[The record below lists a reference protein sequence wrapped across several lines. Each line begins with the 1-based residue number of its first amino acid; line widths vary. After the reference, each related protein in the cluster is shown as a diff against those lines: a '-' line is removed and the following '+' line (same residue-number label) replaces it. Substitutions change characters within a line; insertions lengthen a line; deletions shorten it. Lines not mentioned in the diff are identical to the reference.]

1 VLLNVPSEDLDVYV
15 PDAPNLDIAP
25 ADVDTE
31 EQDPVSSVRVSSAS
45 PTSPSVIYISAPVAA
60 ISEPITEVD
69 SVLSPTIPAAISV
82 FVGAR
87 ALPQAFKHCLS

>member
-15 PDAPNLDIAP
+15 PDTPNLDIAP

-31 EQDPVSSVRVSSAS
+31 EQDPVSSVRVSSPS
-45 PTSPSVIYISAPVAA
+45 LTSPSVVYVSAPVAA